1 MISQQNK
8 GRIILIGIASMF
20 FLPILLS
27 WYLNFYTDFKKNAEG
42 VQHGI
47 LVDPP
52 IELGEI
58 YGYAIGQK
66 EIQELQQK
74 WTLVFFVGDSCD
86 DICQAKLY
94 QLRQIRLAVGK
105 DRDKVDRLLISK
117 KVVDWDAYKKD
128 YLDQKVVD
136 TRSDSYQTLMNLF
149 SGYKAFT
156 MDAIYL
162 VDAYGSLIMQYPKDT
177 EPKGII
183 KDIERLIRV
192 AP

>member
-117 KVVDWDAYKKD
+117 KVVDWDTYEKD

-136 TRSDSYQTLMNLF
+136 TRSDSYQTLMNL
-149 SGYKAFT
+149 
-156 MDAIYL
+156 L
-162 VDAYGSLIMQYPKDT
+162 VD
-177 EPKGII
+177 I
-183 KDIERLIRV
+183 KHLLWMLFT
-192 AP
+192 